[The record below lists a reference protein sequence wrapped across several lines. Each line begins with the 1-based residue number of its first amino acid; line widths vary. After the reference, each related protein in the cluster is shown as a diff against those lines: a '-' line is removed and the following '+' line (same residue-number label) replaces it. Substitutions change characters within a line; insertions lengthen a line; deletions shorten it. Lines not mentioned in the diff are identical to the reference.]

1 MAPRNGGGIPT
12 LLDTMSLVTVLKGD
26 VNDDSFVDNLD
37 ITPFIAA
44 VAAADQAAFLTVLPE
59 GNYAAADV
67 DRSGSPDHLDIAP
80 SMGLLT
86 SAASTAGSISEPAT
100 LLILAASRLTMARKC
115 RTKGASG
122 LTSS

>member
-1 MAPRNGGGIPT
+1 
-12 LLDTMSLVTVLKGD
+12 MSLVTVLKGD

-44 VAAADQAAFLTVLPE
+44 VAAADQAAFLTVFPE

-67 DRSGSPDHLDIAP
+67 DGSGSPDHLDITP
-80 SMGLLT
+80 FIGLLT
-86 SAASTAGSISEPAT
+86 LAVSNAGSVPEPAT
-100 LLILAASRLTMARKC
+100 LLILAASCLTMARKC